1 MTRSTADLT
10 LNQHRTAGL
19 KPAWQAGQSGNPK
32 GRPTGAR
39 HKLSQSF
46 IDAIYEEFQ
55 AHGVDAIRQ
64 LREESPGEFLRLVAG
79 LIPKNFSLDSRES
92 LPTVVLDFRGTVA
105 SQQEPL
111 VVEEHASG

>member
-1 MTRSTADLT
+1 MTRSTAELT

-46 IDAIYEEFQ
+46 IDAIYDEFQ
-55 AHGVDAIRQ
+55 AHGADAIRQ

-79 LIPKNFSLDSRES
+79 LIPKKVTLDNKET

-105 SQQEPL
+105 SRQEPL
-111 VVEEHASG
+111 VVDGYSE

>member
-1 MTRSTADLT
+1 MTRATADLT

-46 IDAIYEEFQ
+46 IEAIYEEFQ
-55 AHGVDAIRQ
+55 AHGADAIRQ